1 MIKVQYFNL
10 EEKSYYDHPSKTI
23 QLVHVRN
30 RRQFSSASAF
40 SFAARTN
47 LVNNTK
53 VEGTRTRLCLG
64 RLRNCLS
71 RRAGEKRIS
80 KKKKM
85 HARREAQEAW
95 ISSPSNIAVSKVQL
109 ILDVKWL
116 WVFLL
121 DLLLFFF
128 NW

>member
-10 EEKSYYDHPSKTI
+10 EEKSYHDHPSKTI

-71 RRAGEKRIS
+71 RRAGEKRIA
-80 KKKKM
+80 KKKKK
-85 HARREAQEAW
+85 ARDARSARSVDFVSLEHCCLE
-95 ISSPSNIAVSKVQL
+95 SSVNSGCEMVMGFSP
-109 ILDVKWL
+109 
-116 WVFLL
+116 
-121 DLLLFFF
+121 
-128 NW
+128 